1 MPNDMWRNAAQ
12 PTLKCAQA
20 WKGKTMIITIERDG
34 IEHKTSLS
42 DEADISELLTVIK
55 MIMTY
60 GLGYN
65 FGDDELDK
73 IQENYDKIRDAEK
86 KGSL

>member
-1 MPNDMWRNAAQ
+1 
-12 PTLKCAQA
+12 
-20 WKGKTMIITIERDG
+20 MIITIERDG
-34 IEHKTSLS
+34 IEYKTSLS
-42 DEADISELLTVIK
+42 DDADISELLTVIK

-86 KGSL
+86 KGLL

>member
-1 MPNDMWRNAAQ
+1 MKYGYAR
-12 PTLKCAQA
+12 
-20 WKGKTMIITIERDG
+20 KGKLMIITIEREG

-42 DEADISELLTVIK
+42 DDADIDQLLTVVK
-55 MIMTY
+55 MIMAY

-65 FGDDELDK
+65 FGDDRLNK

-86 KGSL
+86 KGLL